1 MAEITKEKVDAL
13 NARIAA
19 VNEKRVE
26 YKTKAEMAK
35 KSLEEL
41 SNELGQDL
49 TSKTPEELLK
59 LADELEAHEQEK
71 FNEIEKKVIEAE
83 KLLNIN

>member
-59 LADELEAHEQEK
+59 LADELEAQEQEK